1 MNDKLDKVRLRVT
14 ARLDINLQ
22 KRLKGLRFIFL
33 LNLEDLP
40 EDDKLLISKILWT
53 RGDAICLK
61 KRRE

>member
-40 EDDKLLISKILWT
+40 EDDKLLINKLLWT
-53 RGDAICLK
+53 GDTICLK

>member
-1 MNDKLDKVRLRVT
+1 MNDILDKVRLRVT

-40 EDDKLLISKILWT
+40 EDDKLLINKLLWT
-53 RGDAICLK
+53 RGDTICLK